1 MSELRFLGKKNIL
14 GFDVGEQ
21 SVTKFVKQRTK
32 RDQIEFKLLP
42 SLLVRSRIV
51 FIGKSAGVRNPI
63 FDLHERWNIGM
74 KNIPSAP
81 TARPRFE
88 TSFVSIP
95 SSFSR
100 STVLFLCRRK
110 TVNR

>member
-32 RDQIEFKLLP
+32 RDQIEFKLLL
-42 SLLVRSRIV
+42 SLLSAKSDCFYREIRRGQESNLRSPRAMEYRNEEYTL
-51 FIGKSAGVRNPI
+51 GTDRPSEVRNLVR
-63 FDLHERWNIGM
+63 FDTELVLEVD
-74 KNIPSAP
+74 
-81 TARPRFE
+81 RPF
-88 TSFVSIP
+88 P
-95 SSFSR
+95 
-100 STVLFLCRRK
+100 CRRK

>member
-63 FDLHERWNIGM
+63 FDLGERWNIGM
-74 KNIPSAP
+74 NIPSRRP
-81 TARPRFE
+81 PVPRFE

-100 STVLFLCRRK
+100 STVLFLAGEK
-110 TVNR
+110 Q

>member
-32 RDQIEFKLLP
+32 RFQVAP
-42 SLLVRSRIV
+42 VSGGSWIV

-63 FDLHERWNIGM
+63 FDLGERWNIGM
-74 KNIPSAP
+74 NIPSRRP
-81 TARPRFE
+81 PVPRFE

-100 STVLFLCRRK
+100 STVLFLAGEK
-110 TVNR
+110 Q

>member
-63 FDLHERWNIGM
+63 FDLHERWNMNEEYTLGTDRPSEVRNLVRFDTELVLEVDRPFPLPA
-74 KNIPSAP
+74 KNS
-81 TARPRFE
+81 
-88 TSFVSIP
+88 
-95 SSFSR
+95 
-100 STVLFLCRRK
+100 
-110 TVNR
+110 